1 MTSIKKNF
9 AYNIALTLSTYV
21 INLVLF
27 PYVSR
32 VLGVDLVGKI
42 GFTNNVINYFSLFA
56 LWGVAIVGII
66 FE

>member
-1 MTSIKKNF
+1 MLSVKKNF
-9 AYNIALTLSTYV
+9 IYNVLLTISTYIV
-21 INLVLF
+21 NLVLF

-32 VLGVDLVGKI
+32 ILGVDLIGKI
-42 GFTNNVINYFSLFA
+42 GFVNNVVSYFSLFA